1 MLEGLQR
8 DSRRLAR
15 LLEIAARDKGR
26 DLETDMQVAGELA
39 RRIAYGVEWLRSGD
53 WGVAKQVPDLR
64 AGTDGAGEADAG
76 QVPEVRVREVA
87 SGGTGAEPDGGVGK
101 TESVE
106 GVTP

>member
-15 LLEIAARDKGR
+15 LLEIAARDAGK
-26 DLETDMQVAGELA
+26 DLETDMQVAEELA
-39 RRIAYGVEWLRSGD
+39 RRIAEGVEWMRSGD
-53 WGVAKQVPDLR
+53 RRGAEQVPDLR

-87 SGGTGAEPDGGVGK
+87 SGGTGAEPDGGVGEA
-101 TESVE
+101 ESVE